1 MNGWFFLATEVD
13 DICFNYAKKNVEQNH
28 LAELIKGR
36 CGLYVMQRESLTV
49 LYVI

>member
-28 LAELIKGR
+28 LAELIKGV
-36 CGLYVMQRESLTV
+36 CVCFYVIQIDSLTV
-49 LYVI
+49 I